1 MDAHTTDISN
11 EEEPKQSWR
20 QSPLFQSLE
29 ALRPWMQW
37 GLILVMAIGG
47 LYLYQR
53 DTNAQ
58 QVINLSDLQRKQ
70 DVLQKTLD
78 DRWTNRNKEMSE
90 LKGGIVTK
98 EIFDERTNYINKRL
112 DQIDERTMEILDRLP
127 IRTP

>member
-1 MDAHTTDISN
+1 
-11 EEEPKQSWR
+11 
-20 QSPLFQSLE
+20 
-29 ALRPWMQW
+29 
-37 GLILVMAIGG
+37 MAIGG